1 MVCKIC
7 PPRALRPARRAAH
20 AMPVAHVTAWCIRG
34 AGPSS
39 PLRGTMLQCSCKLV
53 LLTRLREPFT
63 WYRSFWDWSGV
74 AHKQQRNS
82 SEWGDSL
89 IEFAT
94 AYRNLQSMLFMG
106 EVNRGLDAQYLGA
119 RVNTGGLDK
128 YRCFE
133 HSARDGM
140 RRGSRLQRGDA
151 WTNRGAAYSD
161 IVSRAPTVLNPQS
174 HTSSVRSGAAHGVAS
189 VRCGRVSRAVR
200 RDTSARCGPVGV
212 TTCAPPRVRTSIIL
226 TQALIAPL
234 ASFLF

>member
-82 SEWGDSL
+82 SVWGDSL

-140 RRGSRLQRGDA
+140 RRHSK
-151 WTNRGAAYSD
+151 TSPGAAAD
-161 IVSRAPTVLNPQS
+161 CNEGMP
-174 HTSSVRSGAAHGVAS
+174 
-189 VRCGRVSRAVR
+189 GRIEELHI
-200 RDTSARCGPVGV
+200 P
-212 TTCAPPRVRTSIIL
+212 I
-226 TQALIAPL
+226 
-234 ASFLF
+234 